1 MTNELAPI
9 DLAQRPEFA
18 ALVEEVATTGKRRR
32 FTRDNRDV
40 AVLEPAESADTA
52 IPADADAILAELA
65 RRRRQGMSF
74 VAATAGILKPYATG
88 PRGTIQETI
97 RAEKDAFEQA
107 VADEVMRRS
116 EG

>member
-32 FTRDNRDV
+32 FTRGNRDV
-40 AVLEPAESADTA
+40 AVLAPAEPAGTA
-52 IPADADAILAELA
+52 LPADEDAILAELA
-65 RRRRQGMSF
+65 RRRRQGMDI
-74 VAATAGILKPYATG
+74 VEATAGILQPYAK
-88 PRGTIQETI
+88 PCGTIQETI
-97 RAEKDAFEQA
+97 RAETEAFEQG
-107 VADEVMRRS
+107 VADEVMGHT